1 MTAILHKTWR
11 QVNPGA
17 HRARTALA
25 ATERRR
31 RRGSP
36 ALAFEC
42 AGSDASATP
51 PPTKVDRAAKPGGS
65 HWPLS
70 RAHGHH
76 ATPDVLRMRAP
87 PSSASRARYA
97 NTAQCSSGVLPG
109 KWVRVG
115 STRSASPSGVR
126 EIACDEQRAA
136 PPLSHRECA
145 WQVAMEA
152 ECACAGPPP
161 PQFLLPPPPRPPFLR
176 DLTESSCAQSQHP
189 DTCDVVAV
197 LEARWHDDEAL
208 LSAVAVAACSLLLVA
223 LATAASI
230 LLWKYK
236 RKKARAAREGVPE
249 QTRPRPKDSVGLDD
263 EALDADGAAYEDVIQ
278 MRLRRAPSNHYTRDH
293 RASRLH
299 QYAEP
304 LQVKATGSRTK
315 LRRDEEE
322 PHSFVCSLSRD
333 GYGHVYQEIGHG
345 LSGGPS
351 YGEPPCLADERV
363 AGLSGE
369 PRPPTPDL
377 CRHWPG
383 GVPPPPPPS
392 LSQDEEPSHE
402 GKKGFLNSESK
413 ILPIEKENENPEA
426 WT

>member
-1 MTAILHKTWR
+1 
-11 QVNPGA
+11 
-17 HRARTALA
+17 
-25 ATERRR
+25 
-31 RRGSP
+31 
-36 ALAFEC
+36 
-42 AGSDASATP
+42 
-51 PPTKVDRAAKPGGS
+51 
-65 HWPLS
+65 
-70 RAHGHH
+70 
-76 ATPDVLRMRAP
+76 MRAP

-109 KWVRVG
+109 EWVRVG
-115 STRSASPSGVR
+115 STRSDSPSGVR
-126 EIACDEQRAA
+126 EIACGEQRAA
-136 PPLSHRECA
+136 PPVSHRECA

-208 LSAVAVAACSLLLVA
+208 LSAVAAAACSLLLVA

-236 RKKARAAREGVPE
+236 RKKARAAREGVPD
-249 QTRPRPKDSVGLDD
+249 QMRPRPKDSVGLDD

-278 MRLRRAPSNHYTRDH
+278 MRMRRAPSNHYTRDH
-293 RASRLH
+293 RTSRLH

-345 LSGGPS
+345 LSGAPS

-383 GVPPPPPPS
+383 GAPPPPPPRPWS
-392 LSQDEEPSHE
+392 PPPGEPPPPYRTLPRRPLPPPQRDAGWQPAAPAAPAAYACVPLPSYAAAAASAPRSPPLGPPLSPPPPQPAAFATHRRPSDRRRQPPHAAHLATA
-402 GKKGFLNSESK
+402 GRRQRNRD
-413 ILPIEKENENPEA
+413 LPPS
-426 WT
+426 W